1 MSLFSEVQNECHR
14 AKMKVL
20 AGLVPSGRSRGAHMP
35 SLFQPLKVSSTG
47 LCRSILVSGVTSP
60 PSQLLPPFYKD
71 PYVYTGPPYNLAY
84 SPHPKILI
92 LILSTKS
99 FF

>member
-1 MSLFSEVQNECHR
+1 
-14 AKMKVL
+14 MKVL
-20 AGLVPSGRSRGAHMP
+20 AGLVPSGRSRGARMP

-47 LCRSILVSGVTSP
+47 LCHSILVSGVTSP
-60 PSQLLPPFYKD
+60 PSQVLPPFYKD
-71 PYVYTGPPYNLAY
+71 PYVYTGPPDNLAY